1 MFFWQVEKMKLNDMV
16 WGVMLMVLGVFVLA
30 DVRTYPSIPGQQY
43 GPNAFPGLLAALLI
57 GCAVILFAKGW
68 RERANHPWFE
78 AGAWLRSPLQVR
90 NFAITVAGLVFY
102 IIAAEKLGFLV
113 CGSAMLAALFWSLR
127 VRPALILPIAV
138 ISSFV
143 IHAIFY
149 KGLRVPLPW
158 GIVPILY

>member
-1 MFFWQVEKMKLNDMV
+1 MFFWAEKMKLNDMV
-16 WGVMLMVLGVFVLA
+16 WGVLLMVLGGFVLN

-68 RERANHPWFE
+68 RERANQPWFE
-78 AGAWLRSPLQVR
+78 AGAWLRSPPQVR
-90 NFAITVAGLVFY
+90 NFALSVAGLVFY
-102 IIAAEKLGFLV
+102 TVASEKLGFLP
-113 CGSAMLAALFWSLR
+113 CGIVILAALFWSLH
-127 VRPALILPIAV
+127 VRPALIAPIAI
-138 ISSFV
+138 ISTLV
-143 IHAIFY
+143 IHGIFY